1 MGVFSGLF
9 QPQNAL
15 ETNTMTTGTLE
26 MILRS
31 LVQSTSTGIAVT
43 PDSALRAS
51 AVFACVKVISETIA
65 QLPLILYRRRTDGGK
80 DRVTDHPL
88 YRIAGTKPNSFMDS
102 FHLRQMMTAHTA
114 LRGNAVAYLN
124 RVGAGR
130 VAEIIPIHPDLVTI
144 QMDSQK
150 MERVYTIAMADGT
163 KRTLA
168 QSEVFHLMG
177 LTLNGWSGVSPITYA
192 RESIGLSQATEKF
205 GGKLFSNG
213 AKMSGILTYPGR
225 FKDAETSLKVGK
237 AFDENANGENSHN
250 TVVLEEGMKWQQV
263 SMSSEDSQ
271 FLETRAFQIP
281 EIARFFRMPLHK
293 IGDLS
298 KATFSNIEQQSL
310 EFLTDCMG
318 PWLVCFESALN
329 TQLLTVS
336 EQETYFFEFLVD
348 GLLRSDIKTRYDAY
362 SIGIQNTFLS
372 PNEARAKENMNAR
385 LGGDEY
391 SNPAITVKD
400 VNQKEP
406 TNVGKK

>member
-1 MGVFSGLF
+1 MGVFSGIF

-213 AKMSGILTYPGR
+213 AKMSGILTRNWIG
-225 FKDAETSLKVGK
+225 
-237 AFDENANGENSHN
+237 
-250 TVVLEEGMKWQQV
+250 QQ
-263 SMSSEDSQ
+263 
-271 FLETRAFQIP
+271 
-281 EIARFFRMPLHK
+281 
-293 IGDLS
+293 
-298 KATFSNIEQQSL
+298 
-310 EFLTDCMG
+310 
-318 PWLVCFESALN
+318 
-329 TQLLTVS
+329 
-336 EQETYFFEFLVD
+336 
-348 GLLRSDIKTRYDAY
+348 
-362 SIGIQNTFLS
+362 
-372 PNEARAKENMNAR
+372 
-385 LGGDEY
+385 
-391 SNPAITVKD
+391 
-400 VNQKEP
+400 
-406 TNVGKK
+406 